1 MRSSRMMVLLALL
14 VFVGPAARA
23 ADNAPLSPTVADL
36 WGQLATSDE
45 GKATRA
51 ILALAKQPKEAVEF
65 LGKTLKAVKVD
76 KAKVAKWLEQLG
88 DDTFTQREEA
98 MRELSVIAEFIK
110 ADLKKA
116 TETKDPEVK
125 KRVAALLAKIPAE
138 AKKPAKAPGIV
149 GRSVSVQNVNG
160 QITIMVDGKA
170 LDLSPPP
177 PVIPKPNLTLL
188 QTTRGIAL
196 LEHLGTPEARKIL
209 QRLAEGEPEAR
220 QTKEAKA
227 ALKRGVAR

>member
-1 MRSSRMMVLLALL
+1 MRSVRVMGLLALF

-23 ADNAPLSPTVADL
+23 ADNAPPSPTVADL

-65 LGKTLKAVKVD
+65 LGKTLKVVKVD

-98 MRELSVIAEFIK
+98 MRELALIAEFIK
-110 ADLKKA
+110 ADLEKA
-116 TETKDPEVK
+116 AKSNDAEI
-125 KRVAALLAKIPAE
+125 RRRAALLLEKKPAE
-138 AKKPAKAPGIV
+138 AKQPAKAAGLA
-149 GRSVSVQNVNG
+149 GRRIEVQNVNG
-160 QITIMVDGKA
+160 QITIMIDGKA
-170 LDLSPPP
+170 LDLNPRPPE
-177 PVIPKPNLTLL
+177 IPKPNLALL
-188 QTTRGIAL
+188 QTTRCIAL
-196 LEHLGTPEARKIL
+196 LEHLGTPEAKKIL
-209 QRLAEGEPEAR
+209 ERLAEGVAESR

-227 ALKRGVAR
+227 ALKRLAAR